1 MNNNIFFNLRTF
13 CKLLQKKTIYTE
25 LCAVTFFSSLKTK
38 LQKLIFRHYWQM
50 MSDIL
55 KTSYTGAI
63 FEAAPRVFIIL
74 GLVSNKPYD
83 MRY

>member
-1 MNNNIFFNLRTF
+1 MHTG
-13 CKLLQKKTIYTE
+13 
-25 LCAVTFFSSLKTK
+25 LCAVTFLNSLKTE
-38 LQKLIFRHYWQM
+38 LQKLILKQYWQM

>member
-1 MNNNIFFNLRTF
+1 MITE
-13 CKLLQKKTIYTE
+13 KTMHTGLHVYTTV
-25 LCAVTFFSSLKTK
+25 CAVTFLNSLKTE
-38 LQKLIFRHYWQM
+38 LQKLILRQYWQM

-63 FEAAPRVFIIL
+63 FEAPPPPPRVFIIL
-74 GLVSNKPYD
+74 GSVSNKPYD

>member
-1 MNNNIFFNLRTF
+1 
-13 CKLLQKKTIYTE
+13 
-25 LCAVTFFSSLKTK
+25 
-38 LQKLIFRHYWQM
+38 M

-63 FEAAPRVFIIL
+63 LEAAPRVFIVL